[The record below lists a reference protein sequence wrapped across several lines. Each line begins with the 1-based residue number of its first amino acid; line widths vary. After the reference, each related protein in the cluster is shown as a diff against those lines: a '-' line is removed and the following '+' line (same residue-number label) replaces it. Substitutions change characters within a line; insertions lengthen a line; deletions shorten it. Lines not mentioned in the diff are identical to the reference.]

1 MFATAPFAVAGPLWS
16 IALSLKSLPA
26 ALKTAAL
33 SLGLLL
39 QAPVHAGLISG
50 SWDPEFGTALP
61 GLSWAA
67 YAELSASDACTAAV
81 GNQTVGIG
89 SGGPCA
95 DAKLNAVFLQLYD
108 NEWFGALDWS
118 SDSSYNS
125 LPPHSATFAICDTAL
140 IGDSRCGGNFWNY
153 FSLSAL
159 RIEGGSV
166 VGLQATVNTSFLAE
180 DPGTGT
186 DPWPS
191 SSMGKLFKLNF
202 MLEGPELYCQDC
214 TGGPIKSSSEGLRQ
228 FLVTYKDNGQAKFTD
243 STGKAL
249 GVVLD
254 DKGQVLGRATS
265 INAQFVPEPGGLALV
280 LAALGA
286 AALARRRRGLPA
298 TAARRHAP

>member
-1 MFATAPFAVAGPLWS
+1 
-16 IALSLKSLPA
+16 LSLKSLPA

-50 SWDPEFGTALP
+50 SWDPEFGPALP
-61 GLSWAA
+61 HLSWSA
-67 YAELSASDACTAAV
+67 YAELTASDDCTAAV
-81 GNQTVGIG
+81 GDQTVGAG
-89 SGGPCA
+89 TGGPCA
-95 DAKLNAVFLQLYD
+95 DARVNALFLQLY
-108 NEWFGALDWS
+108 NTTSFGALDWGLP
-118 SDSSYNS
+118 SSYS
-125 LPPHSATFAICDTAL
+125 SSPPHSATFAICDTNL
-140 IGDSRCGGNFWNY
+140 YGDSRCGGNFWNY

-166 VGLQATVNTSFLAE
+166 VGLQATVNTSFLAQ

-191 SSMGKLFKLNF
+191 SSLGKLFSLKF
-202 MLEGPELYCQDC
+202 TLEGPELYCQDC

-286 AALARRRRGLPA
+286 AALAGRRRGLPA
-298 TAARRHAP
+298 TAVRRHAP